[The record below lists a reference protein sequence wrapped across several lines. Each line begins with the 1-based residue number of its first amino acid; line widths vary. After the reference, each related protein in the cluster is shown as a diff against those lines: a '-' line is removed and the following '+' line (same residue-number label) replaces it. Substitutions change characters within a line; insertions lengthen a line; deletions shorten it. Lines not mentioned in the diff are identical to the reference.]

1 MRGQP
6 GLYRKGRRIITGRWI
21 LNERGS
27 ISIAAMILCMCLF
40 VIMALTADIARL
52 YAVKVQ
58 ARHSLNLA
66 LRAACSQLDMDA
78 LADPDNPQTII
89 VEPDAED
96 MFYQVLRENLRLDS
110 NNNPYSASAA
120 DKQVVVCNFKV
131 INASSLP
138 YTYTY
143 NGYTETVNKV
153 SCSAIIRVPVRLST
167 FARFVSGMPEY
178 TELMLH
184 STVGPEKKE

>member
-1 MRGQP
+1 MKKG
-6 GLYRKGRRIITGRWI
+6 GRRIHK

-27 ISIAAMILCMCLF
+27 ISIAAIILCMCLF

-78 LADPDNPQTII
+78 LADPDNPRTVII
-89 VEPDAED
+89 EPDAEEK
-96 MFYQVLRENLRLDS
+96 FYKVLRENLRLDN
-110 NNNPYSASAA
+110 NNNPGSASVA
-120 DKQVVVCNFKV
+120 DKQVEVCDFRV
-131 INASSLP
+131 INTSSLP
-138 YTYTY
+138 FTYTY
-143 NGYTETVNKV
+143 NGYTETINKV
-153 SCSAIIRVPVRLST
+153 SCSAIIKVPVKLSS

-178 TELMLH
+178 AELMLH
-184 STVGPEKKE
+184 STVGPEERE